1 MWNVHVRSSFQ
12 EHRFGDGSGTGTWE
26 YFGGY
31 ARAASIED
39 INVLNW
45 PLSVATALE
54 HSSVRDCS
62 ERSRAASDPDPHH
75 HLWSLLHLTFIL
87 CLFSSYESSTL
98 GMGDVELI

>member
-45 PLSVATALE
+45 PLSAVTALE
-54 HSSVRDCS
+54 HTALHVTVQRP
-62 ERSRAASDPDPHH
+62 RSRAASDPIHH
-75 HLWSLLHLTFIL
+75 HLCPYTLLSLPHWWHNRSGSF
-87 CLFSSYESSTL
+87 CVKAKQSYK
-98 GMGDVELI
+98 

>member
-62 ERSRAASDPDPHH
+62 ERSRAASDPIHITTCGPYYT
-75 HLWSLLHLTFIL
+75 LLSFSAFSLLMSHLH
-87 CLFSSYESSTL
+87 
-98 GMGDVELI
+98 